1 MKLNTIPIHKALTRY
16 MAAVCLPGRMSARE
30 KYCAAKYRPVSIR
43 ISTAQSRRNIP
54 FIKPL
59 HLYIPI
65 RPSSRGRLCRSAES
79 ISGCSCSSSAAVPVI
94 SSVVSPAISSVAAS
108 VTSSVV
114 CVLLLSSLPLIS
126 ICPLV
131 SPAASR
137 NTVLCFPPLSGTD
150 NSSTYFF
157 PMEEATGLSKDNIAL
172 SSADARIFSSL
183 ISVSSTEDTFFKS
196 PTVPLPEVSSAVPLS
211 SNSFHSSTVPE

>member
-1 MKLNTIPIHKALTRY
+1 
-16 MAAVCLPGRMSARE
+16 MSARE

-54 FIKPL
+54 FIKLL

-79 ISGCSCSSSAAVPVI
+79 ISGCSCSSSASVPV
-94 SSVVSPAISSVAAS
+94 ISSVAAS

>member
-54 FIKPL
+54 FIKLL

-79 ISGCSCSSSAAVPVI
+79 ISGCSCSSSASVPV
-94 SSVVSPAISSVAAS
+94 ISSVAAS